1 MKVRVTF
8 GHRCAIDTM
17 KVSPLGHYSIVDNR
31 DNPQYSHKHM
41 SYQAQIEEALAGST
55 ADYSE
60 IRIEES
66 DSTRLTYRGRSL
78 DDVNMTSGKGGAVR
92 VCVNG
97 SWGFASFNELS
108 DLKSRVRDAVDQA
121 RSLASSNKGESTML
135 AEVEPH
141 VDIVDP
147 VIVKDPREITLQEKT
162 KLADH
167 YNEIVWS
174 QPGIVSSDIVYGDS
188 SQKIAF
194 GNSDGTYVEQER
206 VHVISRISAQA
217 REGSDVQQAGFSI
230 GALGDY
236 SVFEGLDDEV
246 TEAAKRAVDLLE
258 AKPLTGGQRTV
269 ILDPILAGVFVHE
282 AFGHLS
288 EADNVYEND
297 KLKELMYLGRKFGG
311 THLNFTDGAG
321 QPGMR
326 GSYKYDDEGTSA
338 SLTPLVRDGVLV
350 GRLHSRETAA
360 KTGEA
365 PTGNARAINYRFPPI
380 VRMTNTFIENGEA
393 TFDDLFEGV
402 EDGVYVK
409 NWYGGMTQHE
419 MFTFSSGE
427 AYMIRNGEI
436 QEAVRPVMLSGNLF
450 ETLENVDAVANDR
463 GFNQGGG
470 CGKGG
475 QMPLPVGTGSPHIRI
490 RNCLISGA

>member
-1 MKVRVTF
+1 MTYQSLIEDALT
-8 GHRCAIDTM
+8 GH
-17 KVSPLGHYSIVDNR
+17 
-31 DNPQYSHKHM
+31 
-41 SYQAQIEEALAGST
+41 T
-55 ADYSE
+55 ADYCE
-60 IRIEES
+60 VRLEES
-66 DSTRLTYRGRSL
+66 DSTRLTYRGKSL
-78 DDVNMTSGKGGAVR
+78 DDINMTSGKGGAVR
-92 VCVNG
+92 ACVNG
-97 SWGFASFNELS
+97 SWGFASFN
-108 DLKSRVRDAVDQA
+108 DLADLPSRVKAATNQA
-121 RSLASSNKGESTML
+121 RSLASGNNGETTML

-141 VDIVDP
+141 VDIVEP
-147 VIVKDPREITLQEKT
+147 VIVKDPREISLNEKT
-162 KLADH
+162 RLADH
-167 YNEIVWS
+167 YNDIVWT
-174 QPGIVSSDIVYGDS
+174 QPGIVSSDIIYGDNS
-188 SQKIAF
+188 RKVAF
-194 GNSDGTYVEQER
+194 GNTDGTYIEQEV
-206 VHVISRISAQA
+206 VHAICRISAQA
-217 REGSDVQQAGFSI
+217 RDGADVQQAGFSI

-236 SVFEGLDDEV
+236 GLFEGLDEQV
-246 TEAAKRAVDLLE
+246 AEAAERAVGLLK

-269 ILDPILAGVFVHE
+269 ILDPVLAGVFVHE

-297 KLKELMYLGRKFGG
+297 KLKELMYMGRKFGG
-311 THLNFTDGAG
+311 DHLNFTDGAA

-326 GSYKYDDEGTSA
+326 GSYKYDDEGTPSA
-338 SLTPLVRDGVLV
+338 LTPLVRDGVLV

-393 TFDDLFEGV
+393 TFDDLLEGV

-427 AYMIRNGEI
+427 AYMIRNGEV

>member
-1 MKVRVTF
+1 
-8 GHRCAIDTM
+8 
-17 KVSPLGHYSIVDNR
+17 
-31 DNPQYSHKHM
+31 M
-41 SYQAQIEEALAGST
+41 SYQSQIEDALNGHAT
-55 ADYSE
+55 DYCEVRLES
-60 IRIEES
+60 S
-66 DSTRLTYRGRSL
+66 DSTRITYRGRTL
-78 DDVNMTSGKGGAVR
+78 DDINMTSEKGGAVR
-92 VCVNG
+92 ACVNG
-97 SWGFASFNELS
+97 SWGFASFNDLS
-108 DLKSRVRDAVDQA
+108 DLKSRVDAATDQA
-121 RSLASSNKGESTML
+121 RRLASGNKDETMML

-147 VIVKDPREITLQEKT
+147 VIVKDPRKISLQAKT
-162 KLADH
+162 DLADH
-167 YNEIVWS
+167 YNDIVWT
-174 QPGIVSSDIVYGDS
+174 QPGIVSSDIIYGDNS
-188 SQKIAF
+188 RKVAF
-194 GNSDGTYVEQER
+194 GNSDGTYVEQEV
-206 VHVISRISAQA
+206 VHVICRISAQA
-217 REGSDVQQAGFSI
+217 RDGSDVQQAGFSI

-236 SVFEGLDDEV
+236 GVFEDLDDQV
-246 TEAAKRAVDLLE
+246 AEAAQRAVGLLK
-258 AKPLTGGQRTV
+258 AQPLTGGQRTV
-269 ILDPILAGVFVHE
+269 ILDPVLAGVFVHE

-297 KLKELMYLGRKFGG
+297 KLKELMYMGREFGG
-311 THLNFTDGAG
+311 KHLNFTDGAA

-326 GSYKYDDEGTSA
+326 GSYKYDDEGTPA
-338 SLTPLVRDGVLV
+338 ALTPLVRDGVLV

-393 TFDDLFEGV
+393 TFDDLLEGV
-402 EDGVYVK
+402 DEGVYVK

-427 AYMIRNGEI
+427 AYMIRNGEV

>member
-1 MKVRVTF
+1 
-8 GHRCAIDTM
+8 
-17 KVSPLGHYSIVDNR
+17 
-31 DNPQYSHKHM
+31 M
-41 SYQAQIEEALAGST
+41 SYQAQIEDALNGHG
-55 ADYSE
+55 ADYCE
-60 IRIEES
+60 IRVEES

-78 DDVNMTSGKGGAVR
+78 EDVYMTSEKGGAVR
-92 VCVNG
+92 VCVRG
-97 SWGFASFNELS
+97 SWGFASFN
-108 DLKSRVRDAVDQA
+108 DLDGLKNRVKDAAEQA
-121 RSLASSNKGESTML
+121 RNLAAGKKGEKSEI

-141 VDIVDP
+141 VDVVKPHIVN
-147 VIVKDPREITLQEKT
+147 DPRDVSLEQKT
-162 KLADH
+162 RQADH
-167 YNEIVWS
+167 YNDIVWS
-174 QPGIVSSDIVYGDS
+174 EPGIVSSDMVYGDNS
-188 SQKIAF
+188 RKVSIA
-194 GNSDGTYVEQER
+194 NSDGTYVEQEI
-206 VHVISRISAQA
+206 VHAICRISAQA
-217 REGSDVQQAGFSI
+217 RDGFDVQQAGFSI

-236 SVFEGLDDEV
+236 GVFEDLDDDVEA
-246 TEAAKRAVDLLE
+246 AAKRAVGLLKAE
-258 AKPLTGGQRTV
+258 PLTGGQRTV
-269 ILDPILAGVFVHE
+269 ILDPVLAGVFVHE

-297 KLKELMYLGRKFGG
+297 KLKELMYMGRKFGG
-311 THLNFTDGAG
+311 EHLNFTDGAL

-326 GSYKYDDEGTSA
+326 GSYKYDDEGTPA

-393 TFDDLFEGV
+393 SFDDLFEGV

-475 QMPLPVGTGSPHIRI
+475 QSPLPVGTGSPHIRI